1 MGRSVALKIAFRLCP
16 SDTFTCLSV
25 AACLPESGCVCVC
38 ECTCVSWVPNFTLL
52 SLRSQTSDLSE
63 AAEPSWPRWQ
73 SRWWGLRPRRRPWRL
88 QTGEGREGW
97 PAREQAWRAPKQ
109 DIQSKCSQQE
119 REPTGREVSEGD
131 GERRLQRF
139 HINQILD
146 PSRTRK

>member
-1 MGRSVALKIAFRLCP
+1 MWQHV
-16 SDTFTCLSV
+16 TLSQV
-25 AACLPESGCVCVC
+25 VCVC

-52 SLRSQTSDLSE
+52 SLCSQTSDLSE
-63 AAEPSWPRWQ
+63 AAKPSWPRWQ

-119 REPTGREVSEGD
+119 REPTGREVSEGGLD
-131 GERRLQRF
+131 LQ
-139 HINQILD
+139 IGSCSLCQILQLNT
-146 PSRTRK
+146 SCSFISATSYVSV